1 VEAGLAYVS
10 RSGVMASVAP
20 NELAGVRR
28 ESVTRELLH
37 AARPRQWTKNLLLF
51 AGLIFAAELRDPTR
65 WLEATVAFCAYCAA
79 SSAAYLVNDVVDAPQ
94 DRRHPVKCTRPIARG
109 DVSPRSAL
117 AVAAGLN
124 VLAFAAM
131 AAIGVRS
138 LALIILFCALQC
150 SYTLSLKRVA
160 LIDVMAIA
168 GTFVVRAT
176 AGAEAVSVRISPWL
190 FLCTGLLALLLALGK
205 RRAELVLVG
214 EESWSRP
221 VLAEYTLELV
231 DQLVGVVASATVIS
245 YSLYTFTARDSKAM
259 MVTIPFV
266 LFGIFRYLLLIHR
279 RGLGEEPENMLLAD
293 RPIQVNVAVWAAIAA
308 IILAVGA

>member
-1 VEAGLAYVS
+1 
-10 RSGVMASVAP
+10 MASVAP
-20 NELAGVRR
+20 NEVAAVRK
-28 ESVTRELLH
+28 ESVARELLR
-37 AARPRQWTKNLLLF
+37 AARPRQWTKNVLLF
-51 AGLIFAAELRDPTR
+51 AGLIFAAELRDPAR
-65 WLEATVAFCAYCAA
+65 WLEATIAFCAYCAA
-79 SSAAYLVNDVVDAPQ
+79 SSAAYLINDVVDAPQ
-94 DRRHPVKCTRPIARG
+94 DRRHPVKCARPIACG
-109 DVSPRSAL
+109 HVSPTLAL
-117 AVAAGLN
+117 VVAA
-124 VLAFAAM
+124 VLDLVAFGAM
-131 AAIGVRS
+131 AVISLRS
-138 LALIILFCALQC
+138 LALIIVFSALQC
-150 SYTLSLKRVA
+150 AYTLSLKRIA

-168 GTFVVRAT
+168 GTFVIRAT

-221 VLAEYTLELV
+221 VLAEYTLELI

-279 RGLGEEPENMLLAD
+279 RGLGEEPENVLLGD
-293 RPIQVNVAVWAAIAA
+293 RPLQVNVVLWATVAAVTLSIAT
-308 IILAVGA
+308 

>member
-1 VEAGLAYVS
+1 
-10 RSGVMASVAP
+10 MASLAP
-20 NELAGVRR
+20 NEVAGVRK
-28 ESVTRELLH
+28 ESVARELLE
-37 AARPRQWTKNLLLF
+37 AARPRQWTKNVLLF
-51 AGLIFAAELRDPTR
+51 AGLIFAAELRDPMR

-79 SSAAYLVNDVVDAPQ
+79 SSAAYLVNDVVDAPR
-94 DRRHPVKCTRPIARG
+94 DRRHPVKCMRPIARG

-117 AVAAGLN
+117 LVAAALN
-124 VLAFAAM
+124 AAAFGAM
-131 AAIGVRS
+131 AAIGLRS
-138 LALIILFCALQC
+138 LALVIVFSALQC
-150 SYTLSLKRVA
+150 AYTLSLKRIA

-168 GTFVVRAT
+168 ATFVIRAT

-221 VLAEYTLELV
+221 VLSEYTLELV
-231 DQLVGVVASATVIS
+231 DQLVAVVASATVIS

-279 RGLGEEPENMLLAD
+279 RGLGEEPENVLLGD
-293 RPIQVNVAVWAAIAA
+293 VQIQATVVCWTITAG
-308 IILAVGA
+308 IILAAST

>member
-1 VEAGLAYVS
+1 
-10 RSGVMASVAP
+10 MASVAP
-20 NELAGVRR
+20 NEVALARS
-28 ESVTRELLH
+28 ESLARELLQ

-51 AGLIFAAELRDPTR
+51 AGLIFAAELRDPAR
-65 WLEATVAFCAYCAA
+65 WLEATLAFCAYCAA
-79 SSAAYLVNDVVDAPQ
+79 SSAAYLINDVIDAPQ
-94 DRRHPVKCTRPIARG
+94 DRRHPVKCNRPIARG
-109 DVSPRSAL
+109 DVSPRLAL
-117 AVAAGLN
+117 VVAG
-124 VLAFAAM
+124 VLSVVAFGAM
-131 AAIGVRS
+131 AAIGLRS
-138 LALIILFCALQC
+138 LALIVVFSALQC
-150 SYTLSLKRVA
+150 AYTLSLKRIA

-176 AGAEAVSVRISPWL
+176 AGAAAVSVRISPWL

-205 RRAELVLVG
+205 RRAELLLVG

-231 DQLVGVVASATVIS
+231 DQLVAVVASATVIS

-279 RGLGEEPENMLLAD
+279 RGLGEEPENILLAD
-293 RPIQVNVAVWAAIAA
+293 GPIQVNVAVWATVAA
-308 IILAVGA
+308 LILSLGL

>member
-1 VEAGLAYVS
+1 
-10 RSGVMASVAP
+10 MASVAP
-20 NELAGVRR
+20 NEVAAVRK
-28 ESVTRELLH
+28 ESVARELLQ

-65 WLEATVAFCAYCAA
+65 WLEATIAFGAYCAA
-79 SSAAYLVNDVVDAPQ
+79 SSAAYLINDVVDAPQ
-94 DRRHPVKCTRPIARG
+94 DRRHPVKCTRPIASG
-109 DVSPRSAL
+109 DISPGLAL
-117 AVAAGLN
+117 AVAAVLDL
-124 VLAFAAM
+124 LAFGAM
-131 AAIGVRS
+131 AAIGLRS
-138 LALIILFCALQC
+138 LALIVVFAALQC
-150 SYTLSLKRVA
+150 AYTLSLKRIA

-231 DQLVGVVASATVIS
+231 DQLVAVVASATVIS

-293 RPIQVNVAVWAAIAA
+293 RAIQANVAIWATVAA
-308 IILAVGA
+308 IILTVGV